1 MCNKIGKVYVASMNL
16 RGEWYPL
23 PEDCKRVNVTSSQ
36 QKDSPYRKTFSPMTA
51 IKGGYKGYHCFENY
65 WQSGKRYENMNDDDT
80 EYLINWWKNQK
91 KGHRKYP
98 FSKGKKVIHAIFP
111 HYENSLDYIPSR
123 KLVYVPEYY
132 ELIKDTKTLNKLKEN
147 LKLGI
152 NYVIYDFDGPRLN
165 DGAPDI
171 MEVNINNLNKKI
183 NDPKFPFGHGYIVAA
198 ALLDISPKDYID

>member
-1 MCNKIGKVYVASMNL
+1 MCNKNGKVYVASMNL

-80 EYLINWWKNQK
+80 DYLINWWKNQK
-91 KGHRKYP
+91 KGYRKYP
-98 FSKGKKVIHAIFP
+98 YSKGKKVIHAVFP
-111 HYENSLDYIPSR
+111 DYDNPLDYISSR
-123 KLVYVPEYY
+123 KLIYVPEYY
-132 ELIKDTKTLNKLKEN
+132 ELIKDAKTLNKLKEN

-165 DGAPDI
+165 DGKVNI
-171 MEVNINNLNKKI
+171 MEVNISNLKEKI
-183 NDPKFPFGHGYIVAA
+183 NDPKFPFGHGYVVAA